1 MKKSSGIDLSK
12 KSPRN
17 LLKRLTD
24 ITFSTILIL
33 ILAPFWAL
41 VIIAIAADSRGSI
54 IFRQRRVGI
63 NSGYF
68 DMYKF
73 RTMKTG
79 TIDLPAEELPDRENK
94 VTRVGKF
101 LRRFSI
107 DESLQLLNILRGEMS
122 FVGPRPSHL
131 GQKEQ
136 IEIRKVL
143 ATDKIKPGLTGLA
156 VVNGRDAISIQE
168 KAEFDRVYVYEY
180 RPFMDLVIILKTFWV
195 VLSFKGG
202 N

>member
-107 DESLQLLNILRGEMS
+107 DESLQLLNI
-122 FVGPRPSHL
+122 
-131 GQKEQ
+131 
-136 IEIRKVL
+136 
-143 ATDKIKPGLTGLA
+143 
-156 VVNGRDAISIQE
+156 
-168 KAEFDRVYVYEY
+168 
-180 RPFMDLVIILKTFWV
+180 
-195 VLSFKGG
+195 
-202 N
+202 

>member
-1 MKKSSGIDLSK
+1 
-12 KSPRN
+12 
-17 LLKRLTD
+17 
-24 ITFSTILIL
+24 
-33 ILAPFWAL
+33 
-41 VIIAIAADSRGSI
+41 
-54 IFRQRRVGI
+54 
-63 NSGYF
+63 
-68 DMYKF
+68 
-73 RTMKTG
+73 
-79 TIDLPAEELPDRENK
+79 
-94 VTRVGKF
+94 
-101 LRRFSI
+101 
-107 DESLQLLNILRGEMS
+107 MS